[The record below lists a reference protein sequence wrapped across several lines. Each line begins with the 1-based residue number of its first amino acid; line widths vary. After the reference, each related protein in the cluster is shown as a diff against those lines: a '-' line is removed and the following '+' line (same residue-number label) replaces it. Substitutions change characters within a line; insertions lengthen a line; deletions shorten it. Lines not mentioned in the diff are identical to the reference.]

1 MTIGRSA
8 AIINMTSVC
17 LSTTVYDRQDL
28 HKEEMQTVGEGDG
41 LDQSL
46 GELFHYAD
54 LQAVSTRRYVPP
66 NLQLR
71 IIIMRF
77 ELIVQ
82 FVGLSLSDFLH

>member
-1 MTIGRSA
+1 MHACLSNDLSADLPPLRLFWGDAVVFSFMTIGRST

-54 LQAVSTRRYVPP
+54 LQAVSTRR
-66 NLQLR
+66 
-71 IIIMRF
+71 
-77 ELIVQ
+77 
-82 FVGLSLSDFLH
+82 